1 MDIQTI
7 ARINEL
13 RRKAIEGTLTE
24 ADMIEGVQLL
34 RADRRSAAVAS
45 ETVRKKKAVAAI
57 PDADTLLDELGGL

>member
-13 RRKAIEGTLTE
+13 RRKAIDGQLTQD
-24 ADMIEGVQLL
+24 DMIEGIQLL

-45 ETVRKKKAVAAI
+45 ETVRKKKAIQAI